1 MKIIPAIDIIDG
13 KCVRLEKG
21 DYNRLTVYADDPLE
35 VAKRF
40 EDHGIRYLHL
50 VDLDGARSGKVVNAD
65 VLEKIATHTSLH
77 IDFGGGVKSDADI
90 QTVFDSGASQVTAG
104 SMAVKNPE
112 KVIEWLY
119 IYGPE
124 KIILGADV
132 KDGQIAVSGWR
143 ESGNVDLWNFL
154 ESYYRQGIRHVIS
167 TDVSKDGMLQ
177 GPAIDMYRR
186 IIERFP
192 RLQVIASGG
201 VTTLEDVEKLRQTG
215 VAGVIIGKA
224 IYENKITLKDLE
236 RYVG

>member
-13 KCVRLEKG
+13 KCVRLVKG

-50 VDLDGARSGKVVNAD
+50 VDLDGARTGKVVNAG